1 MALSIVFVESP
12 LVLEHLVA
20 PFAIV
25 MIVSVVVKEFI
36 IVIKMTTAVLTIG
49 VTRTLHPMLF
59 EALPGSKVLSEIS
72 YLHCNDVRFWCIDD
86 GDVIRL
92 Q

>member
-1 MALSIVFVESP
+1 MVLSIVFVESP
-12 LVLEHLVA
+12 LVLKHLVA

-25 MIVSVVVKEFI
+25 MIVSVVVEEFI

-59 EALPGSKVLSEIS
+59 EALPGSKVFTTIITVVMPRRV
-72 YLHCNDVRFWCIDD
+72 LHMLPV
-86 GDVIRL
+86 VIR
-92 Q
+92 

>member
-1 MALSIVFVESP
+1 MVLSIVFVESP

-59 EALPGSKVLSEIS
+59 EALPGSKVFTTIITVVMPRRV
-72 YLHCNDVRFWCIDD
+72 LHMLPV
-86 GDVIRL
+86 VIR
-92 Q
+92 